1 MYQQMNCVLF
11 FLIIKFLVFDTNIF
25 SPINVVD
32 SIIYYLVVMQS
43 KLLNCNLF
51 GIYLWSLFWAGFSQ
65 ICYTAIANLNHQAQL
80 NSEVRSMFSRDRVRL
95 VTAAQGGYRTQA
107 FFIIITKHSLLKVK
121 WKSII
126 VVLEKL

>member
-32 SIIYYLVVMQS
+32 SVIYYLVVMQG
-43 KLLNCNLF
+43 KLLNCSLF
-51 GIYLWSLFWAGFSQ
+51 GIYLWWLFWAGFSQ

-95 VTAAQGGYRTQA
+95 VTAAQGGYRTRA
-107 FFIIITKHSLLKVK
+107 FLTIITKLSLLKVK
-121 WKSII
+121 WKYII
-126 VVLEKL
+126 VLLEKL

>member
-11 FLIIKFLVFDTNIF
+11 FLMNKFLVFDTNIF
-25 SPINVVD
+25 FPINVVD

-95 VTAAQGGYRTQA
+95 VTALEAILPGRHQDTSISHNYHKA
-107 FFIIITKHSLLKVK
+107 LITKG
-121 WKSII
+121 
-126 VVLEKL
+126 